1 MTGVRYK
8 IPMLSAKAILA
19 YAKTVGEDVYSF
31 NLNKAE
37 TASVLLN
44 HGDTYQ
50 DDNAVFYQLMSMFH
64 RDGYLPKDDELIIDD
79 LYDAIIYLDF
89 AGIFDRRIDK
99 AREFLCA
106 WCSLP
111 YEIVSNKALAFH
123 TSFPELHSEFP
134 DIVDENG
141 AGWYY
146 RYLHSLSYYIK
157 KNKED
162 VTKKLHCFA
171 EKKTLKAIESTWANK
186 LIQYQYSIYN
196 DRSSAD
202 FPLLFDTAIAD
213 ALVLGPLRT
222 EAVVLPDETLN
233 KIKAYGVNAKTE
245 RLMITL
251 AEYYIAN
258 KEPDSEWVIIPR
270 TNISAY
276 LGSATYMES
285 YENKIPDEFMEKK
298 PEMGGVSAV
307 RINL

>member
-1 MTGVRYK
+1 MTNEWLEFKAYTDTPVFLSENKQSTAFIGRFTVRMIK
-8 IPMLSAKAILA
+8 QNKGFNRIFTILA
-19 YAKTVGEDVYSF
+19 
-31 NLNKAE
+31 
-37 TASVLLN
+37 
-44 HGDTYQ
+44 
-50 DDNAVFYQLMSMFH
+50 
-64 RDGYLPKDDELIIDD
+64 RGYLFHNADGTLRTDDPYERTEE
-79 LYDAIIYLDF
+79 A
-89 AGIFDRRIDK
+89 RR
-99 AREFLCA
+99 FLCA

-111 YEIVSNKALAFH
+111 YETVSNKVLKFH
-123 TSFPELHSEFP
+123 TSFPELHNEFP
-134 DIVDENG
+134 NIVDENG

-146 RYLHSLSYYIK
+146 RYLHSLSDYIK

-171 EKKTLKAIESTWANK
+171 EKKTLKAIESTWAKK

-196 DRSSAD
+196 NRSSAD

-222 EAVVLPDETLN
+222 EAVVLSYETLQ
-233 KIKAYGVNAKTE
+233 KIKSYGVNAKTE

-251 AEYYIAN
+251 TEYYIAN
-258 KEPDSEWVIIPR
+258 KEPDSDWVIIPR

-285 YENKIPDEFMEKK
+285 YENKIPEGFMEKK

-307 RINL
+307 RLKL

>member
-1 MTGVRYK
+1 MTNEWLEFKAYTDAPVFLAGNKQSTAFIGRFTVRMIK
-8 IPMLSAKAILA
+8 QNKGFSRIFTILA
-19 YAKTVGEDVYSF
+19 
-31 NLNKAE
+31 
-37 TASVLLN
+37 
-44 HGDTYQ
+44 
-50 DDNAVFYQLMSMFH
+50 
-64 RDGYLPKDDELIIDD
+64 RGYLFHNADGTLRTDDPYARTEES
-79 LYDAIIYLDF
+79 
-89 AGIFDRRIDK
+89 RR
-99 AREFLCA
+99 FLCA

-111 YEIVSNKALAFH
+111 YETVSNKALAFH
-123 TSFPELHSEFP
+123 TSFPELHSKFP
-134 DIVDENG
+134 NIIDQNG

-146 RYLHSLSYYIK
+146 RYLHSLSDYIK

-162 VTKKLHCFA
+162 VTKKLHCFT
-171 EKKTLKAIESTWANK
+171 EKKTLKAIEVTWANK

-196 DRSSAD
+196 NRSSAD

-222 EAVVLPDETLN
+222 EEVVLPDEALQ

-258 KEPDSEWVIIPR
+258 KEPDSDWVIIPR

-285 YENKIPDEFMEKK
+285 YESRVPEGFMEKK

-307 RINL
+307 RINV

>member
-1 MTGVRYK
+1 MTNEWLEFKAYTDTPVFLAENKQSTAFIGRFAVRMIK
-8 IPMLSAKAILA
+8 QNKGFSRIFTVLA
-19 YAKTVGEDVYSF
+19 
-31 NLNKAE
+31 
-37 TASVLLN
+37 
-44 HGDTYQ
+44 
-50 DDNAVFYQLMSMFH
+50 
-64 RDGYLPKDDELIIDD
+64 RGYLFHNADGTLRTDDPYE
-79 LYDAIIYLDF
+79 
-89 AGIFDRRIDK
+89 RIDK
-99 AREFLCA
+99 AREFLYA
-106 WCSLP
+106 WCSLS
-111 YEIVSNKALAFH
+111 YEAVTNKALKFH

-134 DIVDENG
+134 KIVDENG

-146 RYLHSLSYYIK
+146 RYLHSLSGYIK
-157 KNKED
+157 KNKEN

-196 DRSSAD
+196 NRSSAD

-222 EAVVLPDETLN
+222 EAVVLPDETLQ

-258 KEPDSEWVIIPR
+258 KEPDSDWVIIPG

-276 LGSATYMES
+276 LGSATYFEAYES
-285 YENKIPDEFMEKK
+285 KIPEGYMEKK

-307 RINL
+307 KIRT

>member
-1 MTGVRYK
+1 MTNEWLEFKAYTDAPVFLAENKQSTAFIGRFTVRMIK
-8 IPMLSAKAILA
+8 QNKGFSRIFTVLA
-19 YAKTVGEDVYSF
+19 
-31 NLNKAE
+31 
-37 TASVLLN
+37 
-44 HGDTYQ
+44 
-50 DDNAVFYQLMSMFH
+50 
-64 RDGYLPKDDELIIDD
+64 RGYLFHNADGAICTDDP
-79 LYDAIIYLDF
+79 YK
-89 AGIFDRRIDK
+89 RIDK

-111 YEIVSNKALAFH
+111 YETVSNKALAFH

-134 DIVDENG
+134 DIVDKNG

-146 RYLHSLSYYIK
+146 RYLHSLSAYIK
-157 KNKED
+157 KNKNN

-171 EKKTLKAIESTWANK
+171 EKKTLKAIESTWAKK
-186 LIQYQYSIYN
+186 LIQFQYSIYN
-196 DRSSAD
+196 NRSSAD

-222 EAVVLPDETLN
+222 EAVVLPNETLQ

-251 AEYYIAN
+251 TEYYIAN
-258 KEPDSEWVIIPR
+258 KEPDSDWVIIPR

-285 YENKIPDEFMEKK
+285 YESKMPEGFMEKK

>member
-1 MTGVRYK
+1 MTNEW
-8 IPMLSAKAILA
+8 AEFKAYTDAPVFFADSKQSTAFMGRFSTTIIKKNKGFNRIFTILA
-19 YAKTVGEDVYSF
+19 RGFLFHNTDG
-31 NLNKAE
+31 
-37 TASVLLN
+37 SVR
-44 HGDTYQ
+44 T
-50 DDNAVFYQLMSMFH
+50 DDPY
-64 RDGYLPKDDELIIDD
+64 E
-79 LYDAIIYLDF
+79 
-89 AGIFDRRIDK
+89 RIDK

-111 YEIVSNKALAFH
+111 YETVSNKALTFH
-123 TSFPELHSEFP
+123 TSFPELHNEFP
-134 DIVDENG
+134 EIVDENG

-146 RYLHSLSYYIK
+146 RYLHSLSSYIK
-157 KNKED
+157 KNKD
-162 VTKKLHCFA
+162 NITKKLHCFA
-171 EKKTLKAIESTWANK
+171 EKKILKAIEEKWSKK
-186 LIQYQYSIYN
+186 LIQFQYSVYN

-222 EAVVLPDETLN
+222 EAVVLSDETLD
-233 KIKAYGVNAKTE
+233 KIRAYQADAKTE

-251 AEYYIAN
+251 AEYYSAN
-258 KEPDSEWVIIPR
+258 KEPDCDWVIIPR

-285 YENKIPDEFMEKK
+285 YENKMPEGFMEKK

>member
-1 MTGVRYK
+1 MTNEWLEFKAYTDNPVFSAENKQSTAFIGRFTVRMIK
-8 IPMLSAKAILA
+8 QNKGFSRIFTILA
-19 YAKTVGEDVYSF
+19 RGFLFHNADGT
-31 NLNKAE
+31 LR
-37 TASVLLN
+37 T
-44 HGDTYQ
+44 
-50 DDNAVFYQLMSMFH
+50 DD
-64 RDGYLPKDDELIIDD
+64 P
-79 LYDAIIYLDF
+79 YDRTEEA
-89 AGIFDRRIDK
+89 RR
-99 AREFLCA
+99 FLCA

-111 YEIVSNKALAFH
+111 YEAVTNKALKFH

-146 RYLHSLSYYIK
+146 RYLHSLSAYIK

-162 VTKKLHCFA
+162 VTKKLHCFT
-171 EKKTLKAIESTWANK
+171 EKKTLKAIEVTWANK

-196 DRSSAD
+196 NRSSAD

-213 ALVLGPLRT
+213 ALILGPLRT
-222 EAVVLPDETLN
+222 EAVVLPDETLQ

-258 KEPDSEWVIIPR
+258 KEPDSDWVIIPR

-276 LGSATYMES
+276 LGSAS
-285 YENKIPDEFMEKK
+285 YVDNYEKKIPEGFMEKK

>member
-1 MTGVRYK
+1 MTNEWLEFKAYTDAPVFLAENKQSTAFIGRFTVRMIK
-8 IPMLSAKAILA
+8 QNKGFNRIFTVLA
-19 YAKTVGEDVYSF
+19 
-31 NLNKAE
+31 
-37 TASVLLN
+37 
-44 HGDTYQ
+44 
-50 DDNAVFYQLMSMFH
+50 
-64 RDGYLPKDDELIIDD
+64 RGYLFHNADGTLRTDDPYE
-79 LYDAIIYLDF
+79 
-89 AGIFDRRIDK
+89 RIVK

-111 YEIVSNKALAFH
+111 YETVSNKALAFH

-146 RYLHSLSYYIK
+146 RYLHSLSNYIK
-157 KNKED
+157 KNKD
-162 VTKKLHCFA
+162 DITKKLHCFA
-171 EKKTLKAIESTWANK
+171 EKKTLSDIESKWSRK
-186 LIQYQYSIYN
+186 LIQFQYSVYN

-222 EAVVLPDETLN
+222 EAFVLPNETLQ
-233 KIKAYGVNAKTE
+233 KIKSYGVNAKTE

-258 KEPDSEWVIIPR
+258 KEPDSDWVIIPR

-285 YENKIPDEFMEKK
+285 YENKIPNGFMEKK

>member
-1 MTGVRYK
+1 MTNEWLEYK
-8 IPMLSAKAILA
+8 AYIDTPIFNAESKQSTAFMGRFSTTIIKKNKGFNRIFTILA
-19 YAKTVGEDVYSF
+19 
-31 NLNKAE
+31 
-37 TASVLLN
+37 
-44 HGDTYQ
+44 
-50 DDNAVFYQLMSMFH
+50 
-64 RDGYLPKDDELIIDD
+64 RGYLFHNADGTLRADDPYE
-79 LYDAIIYLDF
+79 
-89 AGIFDRRIDK
+89 RTEQ
-99 AREFLCA
+99 ARDFLCA

-111 YEIVSNKALAFH
+111 YETVTNKALKFH

-146 RYLHSLSYYIK
+146 RYLHSLSVYIK
-157 KNKED
+157 KNKND
-162 VTKKLHCFA
+162 ITKKLHCFA
-171 EKKTLKAIESTWANK
+171 EKKTLKAIEDKCSRK
-186 LIQYQYSIYN
+186 LIQFQYSVYN

-222 EAVVLPDETLN
+222 EAVELSDVALQ
-233 KIKAYGVNAKTE
+233 KIKAYGVNGKTE

-258 KEPDSEWVIIPR
+258 KEPDCDWVIMPR

-285 YENKIPDEFMEKK
+285 YEDKIPEGFMEKK

>member
-1 MTGVRYK
+1 MTNEWLEFKAYTDTPVFLVESKQSTAFIGRFTVRMIK
-8 IPMLSAKAILA
+8 QNKGFSRIFTVLA
-19 YAKTVGEDVYSF
+19 
-31 NLNKAE
+31 
-37 TASVLLN
+37 
-44 HGDTYQ
+44 
-50 DDNAVFYQLMSMFH
+50 
-64 RDGYLPKDDELIIDD
+64 RGYLFHNADGTLRTDDPYARTEES
-79 LYDAIIYLDF
+79 
-89 AGIFDRRIDK
+89 RR
-99 AREFLCA
+99 FLCA

-111 YEIVSNKALAFH
+111 YETVSNKALAFH

-146 RYLHSLSYYIK
+146 RYLQSLSAYIK
-157 KNKED
+157 KNKD
-162 VTKKLHCFA
+162 NVTKKLHCFA

-196 DRSSAD
+196 NRSSAD

-222 EAVVLPDETLN
+222 EAVVLSDETLQ
-233 KIKAYGVNAKTE
+233 KIKSYGVNAKTE

-251 AEYYIAN
+251 TEYYIAN
-258 KEPDSEWVIIPR
+258 KEPDSDWVIIPR

-285 YENKIPDEFMEKK
+285 YENKIPEGFMEKK
-298 PEMGGVSAV
+298 PEMGGVSEV
-307 RINL
+307 RLNL

>member
-1 MTGVRYK
+1 MTNEWLEFKAYTDTPVFNADSKQSTAFIGRFTVRMIK
-8 IPMLSAKAILA
+8 QNKGLSRIFTVLA
-19 YAKTVGEDVYSF
+19 
-31 NLNKAE
+31 
-37 TASVLLN
+37 
-44 HGDTYQ
+44 
-50 DDNAVFYQLMSMFH
+50 
-64 RDGYLPKDDELIIDD
+64 RGYLFHNADGTLRTDDPYE
-79 LYDAIIYLDF
+79 
-89 AGIFDRRIDK
+89 RIEK

-111 YEIVSNKALAFH
+111 YEAVTNKALKFH

-134 DIVDENG
+134 NIVDENG
-141 AGWYY
+141 AGQYY

-157 KNKED
+157 KNKD
-162 VTKKLHCFA
+162 NVTKKLHCFA
-171 EKKTLKAIESTWANK
+171 EKKTLKIIEEKWSRK
-186 LIQYQYSIYN
+186 LIQFQYSVYN

-222 EAVVLPDETLN
+222 EAVVLPDETLR
-233 KIKAYGVNAKTE
+233 KIKAYNVNAKTE

-258 KEPDSEWVIIPR
+258 KEHDSDWVIIPR

-285 YENKIPDEFMEKK
+285 YEGKIPDGFMDKK

>member
-1 MTGVRYK
+1 MCLV
-8 IPMLSAKAILA
+8 
-19 YAKTVGEDVYSF
+19 
-31 NLNKAE
+31 
-37 TASVLLN
+37 
-44 HGDTYQ
+44 
-50 DDNAVFYQLMSMFH
+50 
-64 RDGYLPKDDELIIDD
+64 
-79 LYDAIIYLDF
+79 
-89 AGIFDRRIDK
+89 
-99 AREFLCA
+99 
-106 WCSLP
+106 SLP
-111 YEIVSNKALAFH
+111 YETVSNKALAFH
-123 TSFPELHSEFP
+123 TSFPELHSKFP
-134 DIVDENG
+134 NIVDENG

-157 KNKED
+157 KNKD
-162 VTKKLHCFA
+162 NVTKKLHCFA

-186 LIQYQYSIYN
+186 LIQFQYSVYN

-222 EAVVLPDETLN
+222 EAIVLPDETLQ
-233 KIKAYGVNAKTE
+233 KIKAYGVNGKTE

-258 KEPDSEWVIIPR
+258 KEPDSDWVIIPR

-285 YENKIPDEFMEKK
+285 YEGKIPDGFMDKK

>member
-1 MTGVRYK
+1 MTNEWLEFKAYTDTPVFLSENKQSTAFIGRFTVRMIK
-8 IPMLSAKAILA
+8 QNKGFSRIFTVLA
-19 YAKTVGEDVYSF
+19 
-31 NLNKAE
+31 
-37 TASVLLN
+37 
-44 HGDTYQ
+44 
-50 DDNAVFYQLMSMFH
+50 
-64 RDGYLPKDDELIIDD
+64 RGYLFHNADGTLRTDDPYARTEES
-79 LYDAIIYLDF
+79 
-89 AGIFDRRIDK
+89 RR
-99 AREFLCA
+99 FLCA

-111 YEIVSNKALAFH
+111 YETVSNKALAFH

-146 RYLHSLSYYIK
+146 RYLQSLSAYIK
-157 KNKED
+157 KNKD
-162 VTKKLHCFA
+162 NVTKKLHCFA

-196 DRSSAD
+196 NRSSAD

-222 EAVVLPDETLN
+222 EAVVLSDETLQ
-233 KIKAYGVNAKTE
+233 KIKSYGVNAKTE

-251 AEYYIAN
+251 TEYYIAN
-258 KEPDSEWVIIPR
+258 KEPDSDWVIIPR

-285 YENKIPDEFMEKK
+285 YENKIPEGFMEKK
-298 PEMGGVSAV
+298 PEMGGVSEV
-307 RINL
+307 RLNL

>member
-1 MTGVRYK
+1 MTNEWLEFKAYTDTPVFVADSKQSAAFIGRFTVRMIK
-8 IPMLSAKAILA
+8 QNKGFSRIFTILA
-19 YAKTVGEDVYSF
+19 
-31 NLNKAE
+31 
-37 TASVLLN
+37 
-44 HGDTYQ
+44 
-50 DDNAVFYQLMSMFH
+50 
-64 RDGYLPKDDELIIDD
+64 RGYLFHNADGTLRTDDPYERTEEV
-79 LYDAIIYLDF
+79 
-89 AGIFDRRIDK
+89 RR
-99 AREFLCA
+99 FLCA

-111 YEIVSNKALAFH
+111 YEAVTNKALKFH

-134 DIVDENG
+134 NIVDESG

-146 RYLHSLSYYIK
+146 RYLHALSDYIK
-157 KNKED
+157 KNKEI

-186 LIQYQYSIYN
+186 LIQYQYSVYN

-213 ALVLGPLRT
+213 ALVLGPLRA
-222 EAVVLPDETLN
+222 EEVVLPDEILQ

-251 AEYYIAN
+251 AVYYIAN
-258 KEPDSEWVIIPR
+258 KEPDSDWVIIPR

-285 YENKIPDEFMEKK
+285 YEGKIPDGFMDKK

-307 RINL
+307 RLNL

>member
-1 MTGVRYK
+1 MTNEW
-8 IPMLSAKAILA
+8 LEFKAYTDTPVFLA
-19 YAKTVGEDVYSF
+19 DSKQSTAFMGRFSTTIIKKNKGFNRIFTV
-31 NLNKAE
+31 LA
-37 TASVLLN
+37 
-44 HGDTYQ
+44 
-50 DDNAVFYQLMSMFH
+50 
-64 RDGYLPKDDELIIDD
+64 RGYLFHNADGTLRTDDPYERTEE
-79 LYDAIIYLDF
+79 A
-89 AGIFDRRIDK
+89 RR
-99 AREFLCA
+99 FLCA

-111 YEIVSNKALAFH
+111 YEAVTNKTLKFH

-134 DIVDENG
+134 NIVDENG

-146 RYLHSLSYYIK
+146 RYLHSLSDYIK
-157 KNKED
+157 KNKEN

-171 EKKTLKAIESTWANK
+171 EKKTLKAIEDKWSRK
-186 LIQYQYSIYN
+186 LIQFQYSVYN

-222 EAVVLPDETLN
+222 EAVVLSDEALY
-233 KIKAYGVNAKTE
+233 KIRSYNVDAKTE

-258 KEPDSEWVIIPR
+258 KEPDCEWVIIPR

-276 LGSATYMES
+276 LGSASYMEM
-285 YENKIPDEFMEKK
+285 YESRIPEGFMEKK

-307 RINL
+307 RISI

>member
-1 MTGVRYK
+1 MTNEWLEFKAYTDNSVFSAENKQSTAFIGRFTVRMIK
-8 IPMLSAKAILA
+8 QNKGFSRIFTVLA
-19 YAKTVGEDVYSF
+19 
-31 NLNKAE
+31 
-37 TASVLLN
+37 
-44 HGDTYQ
+44 
-50 DDNAVFYQLMSMFH
+50 
-64 RDGYLPKDDELIIDD
+64 RGYLFHNADGTLRTDDPYE
-79 LYDAIIYLDF
+79 
-89 AGIFDRRIDK
+89 RIEK
-99 AREFLCA
+99 ARKFLCA

-111 YEIVSNKALAFH
+111 YETVSNRALAFH
-123 TSFPELHSEFP
+123 TSFSELHSEFP
-134 DIVDENG
+134 NIVDENG

-146 RYLHSLSYYIK
+146 RYLLSLSDYIK
-157 KNKED
+157 KNKEN

-171 EKKTLKAIESTWANK
+171 EKKTLKAIEDKWSRK
-186 LIQYQYSIYN
+186 LIQFQYSIYN
-196 DRSSAD
+196 NRSSAD

-222 EAVVLPDETLN
+222 EAVVLSDEILQ
-233 KIKAYGVNAKTE
+233 KIKACGVNAKTE

-258 KEPDSEWVIIPR
+258 KEPDSDWVIIPR

-285 YENKIPDEFMEKK
+285 YEDKIPEGFMEKK

>member
-1 MTGVRYK
+1 MTNEWLEFKAYTDTPVFLVENKQSTAFIGRFTVRMIK
-8 IPMLSAKAILA
+8 QNKGFSRIFTVLA
-19 YAKTVGEDVYSF
+19 
-31 NLNKAE
+31 
-37 TASVLLN
+37 
-44 HGDTYQ
+44 
-50 DDNAVFYQLMSMFH
+50 
-64 RDGYLPKDDELIIDD
+64 RGYLFHNADGTLRTDDPYARTEEV
-79 LYDAIIYLDF
+79 
-89 AGIFDRRIDK
+89 RR
-99 AREFLCA
+99 FLCA

-111 YEIVSNKALAFH
+111 YETASNKALQFH

-134 DIVDENG
+134 NIVDESG

-146 RYLHSLSYYIK
+146 RYLHSLSSYIR
-157 KNKED
+157 KNKEK
-162 VTKKLHCFA
+162 VTKKIHCFA
-171 EKKTLKAIESTWANK
+171 EKKTLKALESTWANK

-222 EAVVLPDETLN
+222 EAVELSDEALQ

-258 KEPDSEWVIIPR
+258 KEPDCDWVIMPR

-285 YENKIPDEFMEKK
+285 YENKMPEGFMEKK

>member
-1 MTGVRYK
+1 MTNEWLEFKAYIDTPIFNAENKQSTAFMGRFTVRMIK
-8 IPMLSAKAILA
+8 QNKGFNRIFTILA
-19 YAKTVGEDVYSF
+19 
-31 NLNKAE
+31 
-37 TASVLLN
+37 
-44 HGDTYQ
+44 
-50 DDNAVFYQLMSMFH
+50 
-64 RDGYLPKDDELIIDD
+64 RGYLFHNADGTLSTDDPYARTEEV
-79 LYDAIIYLDF
+79 
-89 AGIFDRRIDK
+89 RR
-99 AREFLCA
+99 FLCA

-111 YEIVSNKALAFH
+111 YETVSNKALKFH

-146 RYLHSLSYYIK
+146 RYLHSLSGYIK
-157 KNKED
+157 KNKEN
-162 VTKKLHCFA
+162 VTKKLHCFV
-171 EKKTLKAIESTWANK
+171 ENKTLKAIEDKWSRK
-186 LIQYQYSIYN
+186 LIQFQYSVYN

-222 EAVVLPDETLN
+222 EAFVLPDEALQ

-258 KEPDSEWVIIPR
+258 KEPDSDWVIIPR

-285 YENKIPDEFMEKK
+285 YENKIPNGFMEKK